1 MSDAKRDPSPDPR
14 NLRTGPRFERAVRAE
29 RREIAPPAVAVDP
42 ETGVEKTFE
51 EGEKYAPGADP
62 RSLALSLAPEK
73 ELLRETVGARAPRI
87 LGQAILLTLLL
98 AGGAALG
105 WQFGYTRA
113 EKEAAE
119 RILRN
124 QAAEAERAKPKGP
137 RAPEALPANG
147 VELVEKALKAEAAG
161 DLATADAVLAEI
173 QQISP
178 TTPGLLL
185 RRAKLA
191 VRRGAYLEAE
201 QFLAESVQRE
211 ERRAE
216 SRNLRALLAATK
228 QEWPMAEAM
237 FREAVDADP
246 FDGRTYYGI
255 GETLR
260 KQGKLTQAVDAL
272 QGALRRDHDRA
283 DRDLYRFKL
292 DLALAELDPRG
303 TAAQEILA
311 DAKKSYAPPA
321 KLAAAAAALLL
332 VADTKGGLALL
343 ERVRNEAP
351 SWLWREMRGDV
362 LFRKLAGDPD
372 VLAILT
378 SESR

>member
-1 MSDAKRDPSPDPR
+1 MSDVKRDPSLDPR
-14 NLRTGPRFERAVRAE
+14 APRGPRFERAARSE
-29 RREIAPPAVAVDP
+29 RREIAPPSVAVDP
-42 ETGVEKTFE
+42 ETGVEKTFV

-62 RSLALSLAPEK
+62 RSLSIALAPEK
-73 ELLRETVGARAPRI
+73 DLLRESVGARAPRL
-87 LGQAILLTLLL
+87 LGKAILLALLL
-98 AGGAALG
+98 AAGAAIG
-105 WQFGYTRA
+105 WQVGYGRA

-124 QAAEAERAKPKGP
+124 QAAEAERNRPKGP
-137 RAPEALPANG
+137 RAPEALPAG
-147 VELVEKALKAEAAG
+147 AIDLVEKALRAEAAG
-161 DLATADAVLAEI
+161 DVVGADAILAEI

-178 TTPGLLL
+178 TTPGILL

-191 VRRGAYLEAE
+191 VRKGAYLEAE
-201 QFLAESVQRE
+201 QFLAEAVQRE

-216 SRNLRALLAATK
+216 ARNLRALLAATK
-228 QEWPMAEAM
+228 QQWPMAEAM

-246 FDGRTYYGI
+246 FDGRTYYGM

-260 KQGKLTQAVDAL
+260 KQGKLVQAVEAL
-272 QGALRRDHDRA
+272 NGALRRDHDRA

-292 DLALAELDPRG
+292 DLALAELEPRG
-303 TAAQEILA
+303 AAAAEILA

-321 KLAAAAAALLL
+321 KLAAAAAILLL
-332 VADTKGGLALL
+332 TSDTRGGLALL
-343 ERVRNEAP
+343 ERVRGEAP
-351 SWLWREMRGDV
+351 AWLWREMRGDV

-378 SESR
+378 SEVR